1 MYQSNLGSD
10 SAWLDAFTAKVF
22 SPDIKR
28 NRISTESMYIC
39 IHLLWDQVWICKSLI
54 FTTFFSFISLVEPK
68 KKMSKWHKPKPRKF
82 LLEVSGVPNS
92 AFSQWQ
98 DLSNNV
104 ILLPL
109 ASPNLAKIPFQ
120 TDVNQHAFLSRN
132 IWKIKQLFVHIKEEG
147 ICYLP
152 WVSVG
157 YMSCQT

>member
-1 MYQSNLGSD
+1 MIQLGLMPSLPKFSVQISSWTECLMR
-10 SAWLDAFTAKVF
+10 SACIFVYTF
-22 SPDIKR
+22 SETMSEFVKAWFLQL
-28 NRISTESMYIC
+28 SS
-39 IHLLWDQVWICKSLI
+39 HLSVQLN
-54 FTTFFSFISLVEPK
+54 K
-68 KKMSKWHKPKPRKF
+68 KKMPKWHKPKPRKF

-98 DLSNNV
+98 DLSNDV

-120 TDVNQHAFLSRN
+120 TNVNQHAFLSRN
-132 IWKIKQLFVHIKEEG
+132 IWKMIKELFVHIKDEG

-157 YMSCQT
+157 YMSCQA

>member
-1 MYQSNLGSD
+1 MIQLGLMPSLPKFSVQISSWTECLMRSACIFVYTFSETMYEFVK
-10 SAWLDAFTAKVF
+10 AWFLQL
-22 SPDIKR
+22 S
-28 NRISTESMYIC
+28 S
-39 IHLLWDQVWICKSLI
+39 HLSVQLNQ
-54 FTTFFSFISLVEPK
+54 
-68 KKMSKWHKPKPRKF
+68 KKMSKWHKPKPGKF

>member
-1 MYQSNLGSD
+1 MIQLGLMPSPPN
-10 SAWLDAFTAKVF
+10 F
-22 SPDIKR
+22 SVNIKL
-28 NRISTESMYIC
+28 NWISTEIMYIC
-39 IHLLWDQVWICKSLI
+39 IHLLWDQELVFYNFLLI
-54 FTTFFSFISLVEPK
+54 YQFSWTK

-132 IWKIKQLFVHIKEEG
+132 MWKIKQLFVHIKEEG

>member
-1 MYQSNLGSD
+1 MIQLGLMPSPPNFSVNIKLNL
-10 SAWLDAFTAKVF
+10 
-22 SPDIKR
+22 
-28 NRISTESMYIC
+28 ISTEIMYIC
-39 IHLLWDQVWICKSLI
+39 IHLLWDQVWICKNLI

-132 IWKIKQLFVHIKEEG
+132 IWKIKQLFVNIKEEG

>member
-1 MYQSNLGSD
+1 MIQLGLMPLLSNFQSGYQAEPNLYRDHVYLYTPSLRPK
-10 SAWLDAFTAKVF
+10 AWFLQL
-22 SPDIKR
+22 S
-28 NRISTESMYIC
+28 S
-39 IHLLWDQVWICKSLI
+39 HLSVQLNQ
-54 FTTFFSFISLVEPK
+54 

-132 IWKIKQLFVHIKEEG
+132 MWKIKQLFVHIKEEG

>member
-1 MYQSNLGSD
+1 MIQLGLMPSPPN
-10 SAWLDAFTAKVF
+10 F
-22 SPDIKR
+22 SVNIKL
-28 NRISTESMYIC
+28 NWISTKIMYIC
-39 IHLLWDQVWICKSLI
+39 IHLLWDQELDFYNFLLI
-54 FTTFFSFISLVEPK
+54 YQFSWTK

>member
-1 MYQSNLGSD
+1 MIQLGLMPSPPN
-10 SAWLDAFTAKVF
+10 F
-22 SPDIKR
+22 SVNIKL
-28 NRISTESMYIC
+28 NWISTEIMYIC

-132 IWKIKQLFVHIKEEG
+132 MWKIKQLFVHIKEEG